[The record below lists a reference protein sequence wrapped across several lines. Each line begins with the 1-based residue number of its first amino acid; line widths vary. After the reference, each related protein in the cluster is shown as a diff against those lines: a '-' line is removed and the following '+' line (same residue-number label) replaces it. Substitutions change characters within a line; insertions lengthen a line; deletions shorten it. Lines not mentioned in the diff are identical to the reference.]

1 MMKKYWIAGTL
12 GTCLMA
18 SYWLSDEQ
26 TAAAAANIEP
36 AQNGID
42 KRKTS
47 QGERT
52 SLIEVK
58 QALTSSVLERNN
70 DLAFEKA
77 LESTLSDQPEQVQD
91 AFGSSVVNYSG
102 DLTQTYVSSNAN
114 NDATNNG
121 KPIINLA
128 VEQQL
133 QTIIFGWELTQN
145 TPINY
150 SLGLEQLF
158 EDPEGDLLTTRIW
171 LENANGLSVLNQG
184 QIMLQGAPKAFDQ
197 TTYLA
202 VSARDDHHGTE
213 DHVWVTTRFEL
224 PAVTEEQND
233 TEHPLIDGIV
243 YRLESTTLLGGKKYA
258 YEVVYCE
265 AFKFAE
271 EEVFYAASN
280 NKTHCPEEHELKKVG
295 QYQISDESL
304 IVQANGSQQ
313 IWTTKKVYTSRV
325 HKETENYFITV
336 FDDNRFESYTMQ
348 KNKRS
353 MEERLNVNTG
363 EKLYQSTLFDL
374 LIPTAGGYR
383 LATASNYIFDRSFA
397 QDGEWYDSFDSDLNV
412 VTSYSDLFGHEMCP
426 FWDVSIIAGEG
437 MFSDII
443 SYSDKADCETA
454 PKLSTYAFVIFNN
467 DYHPNDVFLHGE
479 TYSYILRPLPQYASE
494 VEEFKINMIY
504 HDPIG
509 TKTTQKLTKNSK

>member
-1 MMKKYWIAGTL
+1 MTKKYWIAGAL
-12 GTCLMA
+12 GICLMA

-26 TAAAAANIEP
+26 TTAVAANIKP
-36 AQNGID
+36 AQNSTD
-42 KRKTS
+42 KKDTAH
-47 QGERT
+47 GERT

-58 QALTSSVLERNN
+58 QALTSSSLERSN

-77 LESTLSDQPEQVQD
+77 LESTLSEHPEQVPD

-102 DLTQTYVSSNAN
+102 NLTQTYVSN
-114 NDATNNG
+114 NPNHDSTDNG

-133 QTIIFGWELTQN
+133 QTIIFGWELAQN
-145 TPINY
+145 NPINY

-184 QIMLQGAPKAFDQ
+184 QIILQGAPKSFNQ
-197 TTYLA
+197 TTFLA
-202 VSARDDHHGTE
+202 VSARDDHHGIE
-213 DHVWVTTRFEL
+213 DHAWVTTRFEL

-265 AFKFAE
+265 AFKFVE

-280 NKTHCPEEHELKKVG
+280 NKTRCPEEHELKKVG

-304 IVQANGSQQ
+304 IVQTSDSQQ

-336 FDDNRFESYTMQ
+336 FDNNRFESYTMQ

-363 EKLYQSTLFDL
+363 EKLYQSARFDL

-383 LATASNYIFDRSFA
+383 HALAGNYIFDRRFA
-397 QDGEWYDSFDSDLNV
+397 QGNEYYDGFDSDLNIV
-412 VTSYSDLFGHEMCP
+412 ASNNDLFAHEFCQ
-426 FWDVSIIAGEG
+426 FWDTSIIAGEG
-437 MFSDII
+437 MFSDVI
-443 SYSDKADCETA
+443 SYSNNTYCATA
-454 PKLSTYAFVIFNN
+454 PKPSAYAYVYFNN
-467 DYHPNDVFLHGE
+467 DYHANDVFLQGE
-479 TYSYILRPLPQYASE
+479 AYSYILRPLPQYANS
-494 VEEFKINMIY
+494 VEELKINMIY
-504 HDPIG
+504 YDPIG
-509 TKTTQKLTKNSK
+509 SKTTHK